1 MVVNQHWEQPQPT
14 ARECTQT
21 WEQHD
26 RCHRRCVTSWSGH
39 HAGSESEQARYRCQL
54 SALSASSSC
63 ISCVKFDGH
72 LTMSLWQH

>member
-54 SALSASSSC
+54 
-63 ISCVKFDGH
+63 
-72 LTMSLWQH
+72 